1 MKMKILMFVFLLF
14 SYTASS
20 QILISLLLGDKLNNG
35 KMEFGLDGGLNMS
48 SIDGLDQSKNAPGF
62 NLGFYFGIK
71 LCKSNPAWLIH
82 TGVIVK
88 SPMGATDLPV
98 YSLNNANL
106 DTSFA
111 DGSVVRKLRYFNVPV
126 MIKYKIKN
134 LYLEGGPQF
143 GLLNRATDEFKTQVK
158 DKDDLTYKLNVRKNF
173 HPIDAGLIMGAGY
186 RLQKGNG
193 MNIGIRYYYGFTDIV
208 KEASAQKQY
217 NRSLYFVVGIPIG
230 VGKESN

>member
-1 MKMKILMFVFLLF
+1 MKLKILMFAFLLF
-14 SYTASS
+14 GYTANS

-48 SIDGLDQSKNAPGF
+48 LINGLDQSKNAPGF
-62 NLGFYFGIK
+62 NLGFYFDIK
-71 LCKSNPAWLIH
+71 MSKSNPSWLIH

-106 DTSFA
+106 DASFA
-111 DGSVVRKLRYFNVPV
+111 DGSVARKLRYFNVPL
-126 MIKYKIKN
+126 MLKYKIKN
-134 LYLEGGPQF
+134 LYVEGGPLL
-143 GLLNRATDEFKTQVK
+143 GLLNRATDEFITQVK
-158 DKDDLTYKLNVRKNF
+158 DKGDLTYKLNVRKNY
-173 HPIDAGLIMGAGY
+173 HPIDAGLILGAGY

-193 MNIGIRYYYGFTDIV
+193 MNIGIRYYYGLTDIC
-208 KEASAQKQY
+208 KEASAPKQY

-230 VGKESN
+230 VGKEPK